1 MKQFIA
7 LLCLGLLTGCATDNV
22 PGLAKSEPAPVAAPA
37 VQTLDDTGWMLE
49 IPKGSSCEVPPMME
63 FEDGAVSGD
72 LGCNHFSAKY
82 TRSADGAFAFT
93 NVKSGKRTCGKDFMD
108 LEKRMLR
115 ILKLTASVRQE
126 EKALTFLDK
135 SGAVIERLVPE
146 KAGACE

>member
-1 MKQFIA
+1 MKQFLA
-7 LLCLGLLTGCATDNV
+7 LFCLGLLTGCAVNNV
-22 PGLAKSEPAPVAAPA
+22 PDPAKSEPAPAAAPA
-37 VQTLDDTGWMLE
+37 AKTLDDTGWMLE

-93 NVKSGKRTCGKDFMD
+93 AVKSGNRTCGKDFMA

-115 ILKLTASVRQE
+115 ILKHTAAIRQE
-126 EKALTFLDK
+126 QKALTFLDK